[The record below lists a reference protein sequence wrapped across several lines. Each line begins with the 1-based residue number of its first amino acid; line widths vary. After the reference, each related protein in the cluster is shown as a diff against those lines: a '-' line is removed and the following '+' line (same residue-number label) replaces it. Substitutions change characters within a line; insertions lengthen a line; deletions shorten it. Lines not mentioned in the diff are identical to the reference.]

1 MINNNGSMIVQNR
14 REGTDPNGVDEHK
27 LEQMKEREGR
37 VRMREALGFDANP
50 PEYHEPAP
58 SSKEIRGTAERRSKT
73 TNREKEDRL
82 KKYEELIGEFSD
94 KQLEIFARS
103 NFDPD
108 REFGH
113 NSQS

>member
-1 MINNNGSMIVQNR
+1 M
-14 REGTDPNGVDEHK
+14 DDHK

-37 VRMREALGFDANP
+37 VRMREALGFEANP

-58 SSKEIRGTAERRSKT
+58 SSKEMKGTAERRSKT

-94 KQLEIFARS
+94 K
-103 NFDPD
+103 
-108 REFGH
+108 
-113 NSQS
+113 

>member
-1 MINNNGSMIVQNR
+1 
-14 REGTDPNGVDEHK
+14 
-27 LEQMKEREGR
+27 
-37 VRMREALGFDANP
+37 MREALGFDANP

-58 SSKEIRGTAERRSKT
+58 SSKDMGGTAQRRSKT

-108 REFGH
+108 REFGK